1 MSKIG
6 FTTHNMFRIRA
17 AQKVKRNDIKVE
29 EMYEYYNR
37 TWNYFRTFTQGL
49 KKKSIKDTERL
60 SKKPDNVE

>member
-49 KKKSIKDTERL
+49 KKKVYKRH
-60 SKKPDNVE
+60 